1 MASHVGQYR
10 GASLLAL
17 RVSLRVIYIGT
28 GTAPSGNR
36 TGHRNLTSGRYDVVI
51 IGAGHNGLTCGAY
64 LARAGLK
71 TLVLER
77 RGVIGG
83 AAVTEEFAP
92 GFRTST
98 FSYLMSLLHPKVIR
112 DLELRELGLTVL
124 PATDLFCPIGSDNHI
139 IMSGDVA
146 RTAREFSRFSRH
158 DGAVYAEFDAYL
170 NEAADVVRELL
181 FDTPIDPSRRDFKG
195 LRELAA
201 FAWKYRRIGGKFYR
215 IVDLL
220 TMSADDYLA
229 RWFEHGV
236 TRAVLGY
243 YCSIGTFA
251 GPKTPGSAYVVLHH
265 LMGEHVGAGGWGF
278 IRAGMGAISEAIA
291 AAGRQHGLETRTGA
305 DVTKI
310 EVTGGRA
317 ARVVTATGDAFEARA
332 VVSNVSCKV
341 LFDRLVEPAELPPE
355 FLKHI
360 RGYRTFSTAFKINV
374 AAEAPPRFTAF
385 EPARCGFA
393 APNYVHIGP
402 DVDYLQAAYEDAC
415 QGRWSRRPFVTAVV
429 PTTVDD
435 TLAPKGKHVI
445 NLFGGH
451 APYELKG
458 ATWGTERAAFLKNVY
473 DTIDELAPGFS
484 GGVIADQLLLPPDI
498 ERIINTPQGHIFHG
512 ELSLEQLFFQRP
524 APHYSDYRSPVRGL
538 YQCGSST
545 HPGGGVSG
553 IPGHNAARE
562 ILRDWKSVRA

>member
-1 MASHVGQYR
+1 LAS
-10 GASLLAL
+10 S
-17 RVSLRVIYIGT
+17 
-28 GTAPSGNR
+28 
-36 TGHRNLTSGRYDVVI
+36 RYDVVI

-64 LARAGLK
+64 LARAGLR

-77 RGVIGG
+77 RDVIGG

-124 PATDLFCPIGSDNHI
+124 PATDLFCPVGTDNHI
-139 IMSGDVA
+139 VLSGDVG
-146 RTAREFSRFSRH
+146 RTAREFGRFSRR
-158 DGAVYAEFDAYL
+158 DGAIYPEFDAHL
-170 NEAADVVRELL
+170 NEAAGIVRKLL
-181 FDTPIDPSRRDFKG
+181 FDTPVDPSRRDFRS
-195 LRELAA
+195 LRELWKL
-201 FAWKYRRIGGKFYR
+201 AWKYRRIGGNFYR
-215 IVDLL
+215 VVDLL
-220 TMSADDYLA
+220 TMSADDYLS

-251 GPKTPGSAYVVLHH
+251 GPKSPGSAYVVLHH
-265 LMGEHVGAGGWGF
+265 LMGEHEGAGGWGF
-278 IRAGMGAISEAIA
+278 IRGGMGAISTAIA
-291 AAGRQHGLETRTGA
+291 DSGRRHGMEVRTGA
-305 DVTKI
+305 
-310 EVTGGRA
+310 EVAKVEAAGGRVT
-317 ARVVTATGDAFEARA
+317 RVVTAAGESINARA
-332 VVSNVSCKV
+332 VACNASCKV
-341 LFDRLVEPAELPPE
+341 LFERLVDSSELPPE
-355 FLKHI
+355 FLRHI
-360 RGYRTFSTAFKINV
+360 RSYRTFSTAFKVNV
-374 AAEAPPRFTAF
+374 AAEAPPGFAAF
-385 EPARCGFA
+385 DPAACGFA

-402 DVDYLQAAYEDAC
+402 DVDYLQAAFEDASH
-415 QGRWSRRPFVTAVV
+415 GRWSRRPFVTAVV

-435 TLAPKGKHVI
+435 TLAPPGKHVV

-451 APYELKG
+451 APYELKD
-458 ATWGTERAAFLKNVY
+458 ADWGTERARFLRNVY

-484 GGVIADQLLLPPDI
+484 DGVIAEQLLLPPDI

-524 APHYSDYRSPVRGL
+524 APHYADYRSPLRGL

-562 ILRDWKSVRA
+562 ILKDWKDVRD